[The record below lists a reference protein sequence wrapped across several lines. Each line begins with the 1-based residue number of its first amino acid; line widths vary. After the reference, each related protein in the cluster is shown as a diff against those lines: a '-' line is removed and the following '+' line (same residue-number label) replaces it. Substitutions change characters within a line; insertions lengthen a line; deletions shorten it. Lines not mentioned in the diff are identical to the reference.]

1 MATVVAARPKLLSL
15 QVLCRDNWPPCCCL
29 ACSDDWRIK
38 LAMPIF
44 LLIDALLKQR
54 SLAQVLFNKFR
65 TPDNIK
71 SVLQSVY
78 SNPAAVDEELIELIY
93 RPSCDQGALDAFVA
107 IITGEGEAGQA
118 MVLSSPCAAGR
129 LWSRHGGLSSVR
141 ARPPP
146 LLCPR
151 PLPCL

>member
-1 MATVVAARPKLLSL
+1 
-15 QVLCRDNWPPCCCL
+15 
-29 ACSDDWRIK
+29 
-38 LAMPIF
+38 MPIF
-44 LLIDALLKQR
+44 LLLDALLKQR

-78 SNPAAVDEELIELIY
+78 VDHNRVDEELIELIY

-107 IITGEGEAGQA
+107 IITGGGMGQA
-118 MVLSSPCAAGR
+118 TVLSSPCAAGR
-129 LWSRHGGLSSVR
+129 LWSRHRGRSSGR